1 MYLLPIYTM
10 GDTNQI
16 TAQERLVAAV
26 KNNDEKVLKQ
36 LYLESY
42 GKIEMYILKNN
53 GTKPQAKDT
62 YQEAFIAVW
71 QNVKKGKF
79 LPTNETALQGYLYQI
94 ARNKWT
100 DYLRSSRYKKTSSL
114 DNEIQFEESTEDLY
128 SEKDQKVSDTMAAF
142 RRLGEECRQLLSQFY
157 FEKRSLR
164 EIASVFEIEEA
175 SARNKKYRCIN
186 KLRELVTTP

>member
-1 MYLLPIYTM
+1 M

-16 TAQERLVAAV
+16 AAQERLVTAV

-36 LYLESY
+36 LYQESY
-42 GKIEMYILKNN
+42 AKIEVYILKNN
-53 GTKPQAKDT
+53 GSKPQAKDT

-79 LPTNETALQGYLYQI
+79 VPENESALQGYLYRV

-100 DYLRSSRYKKTSSL
+100 DFLRSSRYKKTSSL
-114 DNEIQFEESTEDLY
+114 DTDFQLEDNSEEIDEGNDR
-128 SEKDQKVSDTMAAF
+128 KVSDTMAAF
-142 RRLGEECRQLLSQFY
+142 GRLGDECRQLLSQFY

-164 EIASVFEIEEA
+164 EIASVFKIGEA

-186 KLRELVTTP
+186 KLRELVTAPQ

>member
-1 MYLLPIYTM
+1 M

-16 TAQERLVAAV
+16 ATQERLVTAV

-36 LYLESY
+36 LYQESFS
-42 GKIEMYILKNN
+42 KIEVYILKNN
-53 GTKPQAKDT
+53 GTSPQAKDI

-71 QNVKKGKF
+71 QNVKKDKF
-79 LPTNETALQGYLYQI
+79 TPSNESALQGYLYQV

-100 DYLRSSRYKKTSSL
+100 DYLRSSHFKKTSSMDTDFQL
-114 DNEIQFEESTEDLY
+114 QDSSEENFEGEDRNM
-128 SEKDQKVSDTMAAF
+128 SDTMAAF
-142 RRLGEECRQLLSQFY
+142 RLLGDECRQLLSQFY

-164 EIASVFEIEEA
+164 EIASMFKIGEA

-186 KLRELVTTP
+186 KLRELVTAP

>member
-1 MYLLPIYTM
+1 M

-114 DNEIQFEESTEDLY
+114 DNEIQFEDSTEDLY
-128 SEKDQKVSDTMAAF
+128 SDKDQKVSDTMAAF